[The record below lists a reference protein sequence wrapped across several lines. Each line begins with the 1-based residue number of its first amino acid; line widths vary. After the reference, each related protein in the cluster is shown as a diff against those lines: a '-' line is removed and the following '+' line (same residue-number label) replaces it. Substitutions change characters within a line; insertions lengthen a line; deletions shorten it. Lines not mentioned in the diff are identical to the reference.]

1 MQELVAGIFTWHWFS
16 EPHGY
21 NFNGYLVTA
30 PGGNVCIDP
39 VVPSDAD
46 LAFLLR
52 RGVSFIALTNRNH
65 VRAANQ
71 VRAATGARTLIHR
84 ADAAYA
90 RQQGA
95 DIDEEVQ
102 VADRIGPFVA
112 VGAAGKSPGEIALHW
127 PQRRLLV
134 VGDAVVGKPPGHCA
148 FLPDRVMDDP
158 ARLRASVGDFLA
170 LDFDVLLVG
179 DGEPILSGARDRLR
193 ELIHQFQ
200 IPDSKFQGRI

>member
-1 MQELVAGIFTWHWFS
+1 MREIVPGIFTWHWFS

-21 NFNGYLVTA
+21 NFNGYLAVA

-39 VVPSDAD
+39 VTPGEAD
-46 LAFLLR
+46 LAFLGR
-52 RGVSFIALTNRNH
+52 RGVARIALTNRNH

-71 VRAATGARTLIHR
+71 VREHTGARTLIHR
-84 ADAAYA
+84 ADAPHA
-90 RQQGA
+90 RGQGA
-95 DIDEEVQ
+95 EIDEEIQ
-102 VADRIGPFVA
+102 VADRVGPFVA

-158 ARLRASVGDFLA
+158 ARLRASVADLLA
-170 LDFDVLLVG
+170 LDFDTLLVG
-179 DGEPILSGARDRLR
+179 DGEPILENARERLR
-193 ELIHQFQ
+193 ELIE
-200 IPDSKFQGRI
+200 R